1 MISKIE
7 VWGDSILRGVVL
19 DPATRRYSR
28 LKEASC
34 VALSSRALGIPAE
47 NHARFGMTS
56 EKGRVVMEREIPAHA
71 EGEAALIGFGGN
83 DIDYDWR
90 AVAADPHA
98 EHLPHTPPKRFC
110 ENMRAMV
117 CLARSRGMEPLLM
130 TLPPIDAVRYYEW
143 IGRDIEGKEN
153 ILVWL
158 GDVQQIYRSHAAYN
172 RLVVE
177 LARQLGCR
185 LVDLRASYGRH
196 PSKRGGTCA
205 DGACFSKICT
215 GKSSYGMNKM
225 NSVWEKSGALF
236 LLYSQKGN
244 VIMFLGLRNAPMA
257 LKVGSVQDC
266 GKSFAVPQQK
276 NVPPGMNRT
285 DGGIYCKQGSAFYAV
300 YLFELRAAPAGSNRQ
315 YPKSQRLYG
324 RGRSV
329 LFERIRQYGLYA

>member
-1 MISKIE
+1 
-7 VWGDSILRGVVL
+7 
-19 DPATRRYSR
+19 
-28 LKEASC
+28 
-34 VALSSRALGIPAE
+34 
-47 NHARFGMTS
+47 
-56 EKGRVVMEREIPAHA
+56 MEREIPAHA

-90 AVAADPHA
+90 AVAADPRA

-177 LARQLGCR
+177 LARQLGMPPGGPACIFSGEWR
-185 LVDLRASYGRH
+185 LSSVFMYGRH

-244 VIMFLGLRNAPMA
+244 VIMFLSLRNAPW
-257 LKVGSVQDC
+257 L
-266 GKSFAVPQQK
+266 
-276 NVPPGMNRT
+276 
-285 DGGIYCKQGSAFYAV
+285 
-300 YLFELRAAPAGSNRQ
+300 
-315 YPKSQRLYG
+315 
-324 RGRSV
+324 
-329 LFERIRQYGLYA
+329 

>member
-19 DPATRRYSR
+19 DPETRRYSR

-90 AVAADPHA
+90 AVASDPHA

-158 GDVQQIYRSHAAYN
+158 GDVQQIYRSHAAYIY
-172 RLVVE
+172 VWT
-177 LARQLGCR
+177 
-185 LVDLRASYGRH
+185 ASIQTR
-196 PSKRGGTCA
+196 R
-205 DGACFSKICT
+205 D
-215 GKSSYGMNKM
+215 M
-225 NSVWEKSGALF
+225 
-236 LLYSQKGN
+236 
-244 VIMFLGLRNAPMA
+244 R
-257 LKVGSVQDC
+257 
-266 GKSFAVPQQK
+266 
-276 NVPPGMNRT
+276 
-285 DGGIYCKQGSAFYAV
+285 
-300 YLFELRAAPAGSNRQ
+300 
-315 YPKSQRLYG
+315 
-324 RGRSV
+324 
-329 LFERIRQYGLYA
+329 